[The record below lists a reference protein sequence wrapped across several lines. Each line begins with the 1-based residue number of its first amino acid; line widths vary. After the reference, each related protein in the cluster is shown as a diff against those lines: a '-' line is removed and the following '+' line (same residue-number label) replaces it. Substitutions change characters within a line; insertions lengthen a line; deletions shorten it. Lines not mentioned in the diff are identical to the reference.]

1 MAMGIFHG
9 RFQAPLLRYEPT
21 NCPINLMYL
30 TLPGG
35 VPIKLG
41 PLPEEAVNN
50 AEIFFCC
57 SACGKVFWEGKHHK
71 RANAQFSYIL
81 ESHQRLVCHSEI
93 LLHVLVHCLLIFVC
107 CVVQCQVL
115 QTEEIFFASLSC
127 FYQRSKFTSV
137 QYVLSGF
144 FCNKSFYLFLFV
156 SQALC
161 VMQGHNTKG
170 MKVISLSSL
179 YCLQLLKL

>member
-1 MAMGIFHG
+1 MCNGNDFVEVSQEHMKMAMGIFHG

-81 ESHQRLVCHSEI
+81 ESH
-93 LLHVLVHCLLIFVC
+93 
-107 CVVQCQVL
+107 
-115 QTEEIFFASLSC
+115 
-127 FYQRSKFTSV
+127 
-137 QYVLSGF
+137 
-144 FCNKSFYLFLFV
+144 
-156 SQALC
+156 
-161 VMQGHNTKG
+161 
-170 MKVISLSSL
+170 
-179 YCLQLLKL
+179 